1 MALAY
6 FYLRDMPKALQ
17 EGRRAVEAFPKFLLQ
32 RNNLALYAIYAG
44 DFAEGQK
51 QAQLVLDENPTYA
64 NAYSALAMAL
74 TGQGK
79 IDEAKQAYEKL
90 RTLNQRGSSMAAMG
104 LADLGFYQGRIDDA
118 ESLLDAGIKADTES
132 KDDSAAAAKL
142 VVLAQAQLMGRQN
155 APALASIDKAVGLDK
170 NESVLHAAGVVYVD
184 AGQLPKAQAIASQL
198 LARVEPEPQLYGKI
212 LQAEILL
219 KQGKIKEA
227 ISGLKDAQQIS
238 DTWIGRYALGR
249 AYLQTG
255 SFPEADSALEDCLKR
270 RGEAVALYLDDV
282 PTFRVLPPVYYYLG
296 RAQEGLKSPAAADSF
311 RAFLALQPQG
321 NDALVTDARRRLSNQ

>member
-1 MALAY
+1 
-6 FYLRDMPKALQ
+6 
-17 EGRRAVEAFPKFLLQ
+17 
-32 RNNLALYAIYAG
+32 
-44 DFAEGQK
+44 
-51 QAQLVLDENPTYA
+51 
-64 NAYSALAMAL
+64 
-74 TGQGK
+74 
-79 IDEAKQAYEKL
+79 
-90 RTLNQRGSSMAAMG
+90 
-104 LADLGFYQGRIDDA
+104 
-118 ESLLDAGIKADTES
+118 
-132 KDDSAAAAKL
+132 
-142 VVLAQAQLMGRQN
+142 
-155 APALASIDKAVGLDK
+155 
-170 NESVLHAAGVVYVD
+170 VLHAAGVVYVD

-296 RAQEGLKSPAAADSF
+296 RAQEGLKSQAAADSF

-321 NDALVTDARRRLSNQ
+321 NDALVTDARRRLSNH